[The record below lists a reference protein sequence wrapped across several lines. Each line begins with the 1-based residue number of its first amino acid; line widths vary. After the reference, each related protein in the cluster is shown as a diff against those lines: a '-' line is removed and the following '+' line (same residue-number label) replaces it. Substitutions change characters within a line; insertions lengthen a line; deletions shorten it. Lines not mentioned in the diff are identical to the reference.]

1 MRILRKV
8 ISACGAA
15 IIVVALAVAFVG
27 TEGPTRV
34 SASATASASRA
45 QALEITPRDRTQDA
59 AGLPAVWVPH
69 DVMVAYRNLPRAYS
83 CDALWYKVRDILRE
97 AGAWRSV
104 SITPYDCKPSTA
116 SDGRSPQLEIRF
128 LTLRTLRP
136 AQARLAQAR
145 VAHRT
150 VTLKPG
156 SPESLGPGDCALLAQ
171 TQQDVLSLVSSIHPV
186 ERNLDCKRPRTSSA
200 YSLALQTLVPVRA
213 RQAAAGGAGRAARA
227 DVTARIAR

>member
-1 MRILRKV
+1 MRTLRKV

-15 IIVVALAVAFVG
+15 IIVVALAVAFVA

-34 SASATASASRA
+34 SASAPASASNAR
-45 QALEITPRDRTQDA
+45 ALEITPRDRTQDA
-59 AGLPAVWVPH
+59 VGLPAVWVPH

-128 LTLRTLRP
+128 LTPRTLGP
-136 AQARLAQAR
+136 AQARLARELPSRSAPEIAHCSRRHSRMCSLSCRASTLWNGISTAR
-145 VAHRT
+145 GR
-150 VTLKPG
+150 
-156 SPESLGPGDCALLAQ
+156 E
-171 TQQDVLSLVSSIHPV
+171 
-186 ERNLDCKRPRTSSA
+186 RPRRTAWACRPCSRS
-200 YSLALQTLVPVRA
+200 VRTELPMQE
-213 RQAAAGGAGRAARA
+213 RGERRGR
-227 DVTARIAR
+227 T